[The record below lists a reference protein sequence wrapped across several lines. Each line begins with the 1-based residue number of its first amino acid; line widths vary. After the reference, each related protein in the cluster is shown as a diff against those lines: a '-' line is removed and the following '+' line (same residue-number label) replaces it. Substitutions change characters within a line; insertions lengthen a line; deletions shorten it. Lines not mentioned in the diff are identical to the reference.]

1 MINRF
6 IAQLKFYNS
15 ISLYFMRLTYC
26 NLMHSAG
33 VGRTGTFIALNIL
46 AKEAK
51 DKNEVN
57 PFECVKDLSV

>member
-1 MINRF
+1 
-6 IAQLKFYNS
+6 
-15 ISLYFMRLTYC
+15 MRLTYC

-57 PFECVKDLSV
+57 PFECVKEMRKRRPCMVQKQVRI